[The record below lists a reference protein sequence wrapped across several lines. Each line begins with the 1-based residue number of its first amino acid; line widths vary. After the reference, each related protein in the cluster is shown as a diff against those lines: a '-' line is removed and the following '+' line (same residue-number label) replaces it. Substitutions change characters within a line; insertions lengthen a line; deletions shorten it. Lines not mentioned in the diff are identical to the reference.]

1 MSTLLKLAKKS
12 RRSNNQEQGISMTSI
27 RLRKSLLALAI
38 AAALPS
44 LAAANVECPTGGQ
57 CDVTGSHE
65 LVNVANG
72 VSISGLNGIKNTNAS
87 ITTLNN
93 SGSISGTF
101 DGINNNNT
109 SITTLNNS
117 GSISGS
123 FHGIN
128 NTNTSSITTL
138 NNSGSITDIY
148 LAGLGAAMTINHND
162 GAIGGAGSAINA
174 FSAGQAVTLNWN
186 GGTISGNLYGLKTLN
201 LNQDHASLNGNLFM
215 PAGSTIRMRLTADNS
230 APVLNLGTGNF
241 NLGNGSTIKLSPSA
255 NNFSVDNQTYTLI
268 LGNGQGIAQGL
279 SVTSDSTYLTVI
291 GAPDVSTLT
300 IKATVSIANASQA
313 SANIAQAGGS
323 PNAQRAGG
331 AITPLL
337 SAMASAN
344 PDDPVLT
351 ALSGSQA
358 VQTSEQLVPDLNG
371 GALFGANTLSYQAD
385 LNAGQRTQ
393 GLRGAS
399 AGDTFVERGLWI
411 KALNSNA
418 NQDQRAGIAGFDAN
432 SNGIAIGADGKLNDQ
447 LTLGLAYSYLNSD
460 IDSDNGNQTEI
471 DGHAIT
477 LYSGYE
483 QDAWFL
489 DSSLTVGLNHNDS
502 TRTIAGTKAKGDYD
516 SQLFG
521 LNVLGGYGF
530 QLDNGVLL
538 EPRAAARYG
547 RVDIDSYGEK
557 GSIAALRVEDQRYE
571 VAELGAGLR
580 VAGSL
585 PLGKGTLQPEAKVMV
600 YHDFAAD
607 QVSSDASFVFGGSSF
622 IANGATPARTRYEAG
637 VGLEYKL
644 AATTFGVSYDYSGKD
659 DFQAD
664 TFQAKVRYDF

>member
-1 MSTLLKLAKKS
+1 MHT
-12 RRSNNQEQGISMTSI
+12 I
-27 RLRKSLLALAI
+27 LRHKTLLALAI

-44 LAAANVECPTGGQ
+44 LAAADVECPSFVT
-57 CDVTGSHE
+57 CNVTGPHD
-65 LVNVANG
+65 LVNVGSG
-72 VSISGLNGIKNTNAS
+72 VSISDVYYGISNNGSS

-93 SGSISGTF
+93 SGSISGNIY
-101 DGINNNNT
+101 GI
-109 SITTLNNS
+109 SLN
-117 GSISGS
+117 
-123 FHGIN
+123 
-128 NTNTSSITTL
+128 
-138 NNSGSITDIY
+138 D
-148 LAGLGAAMTINHND
+148 LGAAMTINHNAGFIS
-162 GAIGGAGSAINA
+162 GANRAVDAS
-174 FSAGQAVTLNWN
+174 SAGQDVTLNWN
-186 GGTISGNLYGLKTLN
+186 GGTISGSLEGLKTLN
-201 LNQDHASLNGNLFM
+201 LNQDYASLNGNLFM
-215 PAGSTIRMRLTADNS
+215 PAGSTIRMRLTADS
-230 APVLNLGTGNF
+230 ATPVLDLKRFSYDLGSGAQI
-241 NLGNGSTIKLSPSA
+241 LLRPSA
-255 NNFSVDNQTYTLI
+255 STFSVTNQTYTLI
-268 LGNGQGIAQGL
+268 AAGSGIAPGL
-279 SVTSDSTYLTVI
+279 SVVSESPYLMVNSFLTSGNVT
-291 GAPDVSTLT
+291 AN
-300 IKATVSIANASQA
+300 VSIAAAPQ
-313 SANIAQAGGS
+313 ITQAGGS
-323 PNAQRAGG
+323 ANAQAAGN
-331 AITPLL
+331 AISPLL
-337 SAMASAN
+337 SAIAISSPGN
-344 PDDPVLT
+344 PVLE
-351 ALSGSQA
+351 ALSGSDA
-358 VQTSEQLVPDLNG
+358 VRTSEQLVPDLNG
-371 GALFGANTLSYQAD
+371 GALFGANSLNYQAD

-659 DFQAD
+659 DYKAD